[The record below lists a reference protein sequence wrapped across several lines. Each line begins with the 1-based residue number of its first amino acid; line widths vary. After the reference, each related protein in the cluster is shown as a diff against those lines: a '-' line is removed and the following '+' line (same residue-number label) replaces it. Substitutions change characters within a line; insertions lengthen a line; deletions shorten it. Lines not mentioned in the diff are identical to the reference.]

1 MQHKIQPEQ
10 HGPMGKL
17 MAEAVQ
23 TCVHCGFCLAACP
36 TYALK
41 GQEMDTPRG
50 RIMLMKNVLE
60 GELALEKALPHVDQ
74 CLGCLSCETACP
86 SGVEYNHLLA
96 PFRERAEKE
105 RPKDFLTKLK
115 RKVLLE
121 TLPNPKRFRTAA
133 KLGRHAKRF
142 KGLVPEIFR
151 PMLNLL
157 PDSLPPEPGPFS
169 PKYPPKGQFRAKVA
183 LLTGCA
189 QQVLAPEIN
198 RATINV
204 LTRNGVEVLV
214 PKSQQ
219 CCGALAWHVGEADAA
234 RQNARANLD
243 AFPNDVDAIITNAAG
258 CGSGL
263 HEYKIM
269 LKGHPEEEKAIRF
282 AAKVSDVTAFLD
294 QLGIQTPPPL
304 HRPVK
309 LAYQDACHLR
319 HAQRVE
325 AQPRNLLRQIPGL
338 EIIEMPEAEICC
350 GSAGTYNIDQP
361 QNADQLGKRKIAHIL
376 DTGAEIACSGNIGC
390 LTQLR
395 THLGKS
401 TKPRLMH
408 TIEVLDAAYQGNLAG
423 E

>member
-1 MQHKIQPEQ
+1 
-10 HGPMGKL
+10 MGKL

-36 TYALK
+36 TYNLK

-50 RIMLMKNVLE
+50 RIMLMKDVLE
-60 GELALEKALPHVDQ
+60 GELALEKALPHIDQ

-105 RPKDFLTKLK
+105 RPKDFLSKLK
-115 RKVLLE
+115 RKLLLE
-121 TLPNPKRFRTAA
+121 TLPKPKRFRIAA
-133 KLGRHAKRF
+133 KLGRHAKKF
-142 KGLVPEIFR
+142 KGLMPSVFK
-151 PMLNLL
+151 PMLDLL
-157 PDSLPPEPGPFS
+157 PDRLPPQPEPFAPRYS
-169 PKYPPKGQFRAKVA
+169 PKGEIRARVA

-204 LTRNGVEVLV
+204 LTRNGIEVLI
-214 PKSQQ
+214 PKGQQ
-219 CCGALAWHVGEADAA
+219 CCGALAWHVGEADIA
-234 RQNARANLD
+234 RKNAKANLET
-243 AFPNDVDAIITNAAG
+243 FPNDVDAIITNAAG

-269 LKGHPEEEKAIRF
+269 LKGHPEEEKAVRF
-282 AAKVSDVTAFLD
+282 ASKVFDVTTFLA
-294 QLGIQTPPPL
+294 QVGMEAPPALP
-304 HRPVK
+304 REVK
-309 LAYQDACHLR
+309 VAYQDACHLR

-325 AQPRNLLRQIPGL
+325 AQPRNLLQQIPGL
-338 EIIEMPEAEICC
+338 ELIEMPEAEICC

-361 QNADQLGKRKIAHIL
+361 ENADELGKRKMANIL
-376 DTGAEIACSGNIGC
+376 STGAEIACSGNIGC

-395 THLGKS
+395 AHKS
-401 TKPRLMH
+401 NRVKPRLMH
-408 TIEVLDAAYQGNLAG
+408 TVEVLDAAYQGNLVT
-423 E
+423 